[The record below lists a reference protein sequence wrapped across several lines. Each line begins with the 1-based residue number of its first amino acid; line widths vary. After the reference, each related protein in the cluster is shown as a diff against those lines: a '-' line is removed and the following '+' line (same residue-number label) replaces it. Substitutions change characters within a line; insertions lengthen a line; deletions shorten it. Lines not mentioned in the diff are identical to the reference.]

1 MDKIITS
8 KLNCISSDGMTRIN
22 EKKEKIEKAAAIL
35 ENVKPLSSFEYGK
48 WKRIPKSHTMKIAVL
63 RVLSPQTRVSSLRS
77 LEYSTDLD
85 DLLTDISDEQIEDI
99 LRRHRIR
106 FPRQKV
112 KAVKFVR
119 SIDWVNIIQE
129 LEKFS
134 GGSLEEE
141 REARLRVMNRTLG
154 MGLKTVSDFLKD
166 IGFSKHLAVLDS
178 RNLNFLKSLGLATE
192 NLKASMLSNR
202 KIYYEL
208 EDIENEIANQ
218 LGITVSE
225 LDERVMTY
233 TRIPGEL
240 PHRI

>member
-1 MDKIITS
+1 MDKIITFN
-8 KLNCISSDGMTRIN
+8 KAVIAVIEVTRMDEI
-22 EKKEKIEKAAAIL
+22 KEKIEKAAAML
-35 ENVKPLSSFEYGK
+35 ENVKPSSFFEYAK
-48 WKRIPKSHTMKIAVL
+48 WKRIPEPHVMKIALL
-63 RVLSPQTRVSSLRS
+63 RALSPQTRVSSLRS

-85 DLLTDISDEQIEDI
+85 DLLTDISDERIEGI

-106 FPRQKV
+106 FPRRKV
-112 KAVKFVR
+112 KAVKLVR
-119 SIDWVNIIQE
+119 SIDWMNMIRS

-141 REARLRVMNRTLG
+141 REARIGVMNRTFG

-178 RNLNFLKSLGLATE
+178 RNLKFLKSVGLASE
-192 NLKASMLSNR
+192 NLKVSRLSNR
-202 KIYYEL
+202 RIYYEL

-218 LGITVSE
+218 LGVTVSE
-225 LDERVMTY
+225 LDEKIMTC
-233 TRIPGEL
+233 TGTPREL